1 MHKVYISEFIKQV
14 QSKGNHK
21 VQCSKFKVQSK
32 SNMRELI
39 KEIWST
45 SKRNKLRT
53 SLTGFAVAWG
63 IFMLIFLLGAG
74 NGLINAQLQQSTRFL
89 ANSMRVFPGETSKA
103 YKGLK
108 EGRSITL
115 NDRDIL
121 ISNETYGQYVDDV
134 GGRLE
139 QYNVNINYG
148 DNYVA
153 SQSLVGVAPTHPK
166 IDKTELIAGRF
177 INEIDMKDQR
187 KNVVLSRSQAKELSK
202 DYRSLVGK
210 NVKISNLNFQ
220 VVGIY
225 KDDESRNNTEAFIAY
240 STIKTIYAKGDDAGS
255 LEFTIKNLKTQED
268 NEQFEKNYRASIN
281 NNHQAAPDDDRTIWL
296 WNRYMDNIQMNQ
308 GIAIMQTALWIVGL
322 FTLLSGIVGVSNIM
336 LITVKERTREFG
348 VRKAIGAK
356 PWSILKLII
365 TESIIITSFFGYIGM
380 VCGVAANEIM
390 DATIGHTTVD
400 TGLFKAAMFVNPT
413 VGLGTCI
420 GATIAIVIAGTIAGL
435 IPAIKA
441 ARIRPIEALKAEE

>member
-1 MHKVYISEFIKQV
+1 
-14 QSKGNHK
+14 
-21 VQCSKFKVQSK
+21 
-32 SNMRELI
+32 MRELI

-115 NDRDIL
+115 NDKDIL
-121 ISNETYGQYVDDV
+121 ISNKTYVQYVDDV

-177 INEIDMKDQR
+177 INEIDMKEQR

-255 LEFTIKNLKTQED
+255 LEFTIKNLKTKED

-281 NNHQAAPDDDRTIWL
+281 NNHQAAPDDERTIWL

-390 DATIGHTTVD
+390 DATIGHTTID

-413 VGLGTCI
+413 VGIGTCI
-420 GATIAIVIAGTIAGL
+420 GATITIVIAGTIAGL

-441 ARIRPIEALKAEE
+441 ARIRPIEALRAE

>member
-1 MHKVYISEFIKQV
+1 
-14 QSKGNHK
+14 
-21 VQCSKFKVQSK
+21 
-32 SNMRELI
+32 MRELI

-115 NDRDIL
+115 NDKDIL
-121 ISNETYGQYVDDV
+121 ISNKTYGQYVDDV

-225 KDDESRNNTEAFIAY
+225 KDDESRNNTDAFIAY

-281 NNHQAAPDDDRTIWL
+281 NNHQAAPDDERTIWL

-322 FTLLSGIVGVSNIM
+322 CTLLSGIVGVSNIM

-390 DATIGHTTVD
+390 DATIGHTTID

-413 VGLGTCI
+413 VGIGTCI
-420 GATIAIVIAGTIAGL
+420 GATITIVIAGTIAGL

-441 ARIRPIEALKAEE
+441 ARIRPIEALRAE

>member
-1 MHKVYISEFIKQV
+1 
-14 QSKGNHK
+14 
-21 VQCSKFKVQSK
+21 
-32 SNMRELI
+32 MRELI

-115 NDRDIL
+115 NDKDIL
-121 ISNETYGQYVDDV
+121 ISNQTYGQYVDDV

-225 KDDESRNNTEAFIAY
+225 KDDESRNNTDAFIAY

-420 GATIAIVIAGTIAGL
+420 GATITIVIAGTIAGL

-441 ARIRPIEALKAEE
+441 ARIRPIEALRAE

>member
-1 MHKVYISEFIKQV
+1 MHMNSSLFTLHSSLLSEV
-14 QSKGNHK
+14 
-21 VQCSKFKVQSK
+21 
-32 SNMRELI
+32 
-39 KEIWST
+39 WST

-115 NDRDIL
+115 NDKDIL
-121 ISNETYGQYVDDV
+121 ISNQTYGQYVDDV

-166 IDKTELIAGRF
+166 IDKTEMIAGRF
-177 INEIDMKDQR
+177 INEIDMKEQR
-187 KNVVLSRSQAKELSK
+187 KNVVLSRSQTKELCK

-255 LEFTIKNLKTQED
+255 LEFTIKNLKTRED
-268 NEQFEKNYRASIN
+268 NKQFEKNYRASIN
-281 NNHQAAPDDDRTIWL
+281 NNHQAAPDDERTIWL

-390 DATIGHTTVD
+390 DATIGHTTID
-400 TGLFKAAMFVNPT
+400 TGLFKAAMFEPYGGHRHLYRRHHHHRHRRHHRRTHPSHQGCKNPT
-413 VGLGTCI
+413 D
-420 GATIAIVIAGTIAGL
+420 
-435 IPAIKA
+435 
-441 ARIRPIEALKAEE
+441 RSAESGVMFS

>member
-1 MHKVYISEFIKQV
+1 
-14 QSKGNHK
+14 
-21 VQCSKFKVQSK
+21 
-32 SNMRELI
+32 MRELI

-115 NDRDIL
+115 NDKDIL
-121 ISNETYGQYVDDV
+121 ISNKTYGQYVDDV

-148 DNYVA
+148 DNYVT

-268 NEQFEKNYRASIN
+268 NKQFEKNYRASIN
-281 NNHQAAPDDDRTIWL
+281 NNHQAAPDDERTIWL

-413 VGLGTCI
+413 VGIGTCI
-420 GATIAIVIAGTIAGL
+420 GATITIVIAGTIAGL

-441 ARIRPIEALKAEE
+441 ARIRPIEALRAE

>member
-1 MHKVYISEFIKQV
+1 
-14 QSKGNHK
+14 
-21 VQCSKFKVQSK
+21 
-32 SNMRELI
+32 MRELI

-115 NDRDIL
+115 NDKDIL
-121 ISNETYGQYVDDV
+121 ISNKTYGQYVNDV

-177 INEIDMKDQR
+177 INEIDMKEQR
-187 KNVVLSRSQAKELSK
+187 KNVVLSRSQAKELCK

-255 LEFTIKNLKTQED
+255 LEFTIKNLKTRED
-268 NEQFEKNYRASIN
+268 NKQFEKNYRASIN
-281 NNHQAAPDDDRTIWL
+281 NNHQAAPDDERTIWL

-413 VGLGTCI
+413 VGIGTCI
-420 GATIAIVIAGTIAGL
+420 GATITIVIAGTIAGV

-441 ARIRPIEALKAEE
+441 ARIRPIEALRAE

>member
-1 MHKVYISEFIKQV
+1 
-14 QSKGNHK
+14 
-21 VQCSKFKVQSK
+21 
-32 SNMRELI
+32 MRELI

-115 NDRDIL
+115 NDKDIL
-121 ISNETYGQYVDDV
+121 ISNKTYGQYVDDV

-177 INEIDMKDQR
+177 INEIDMKEQR

-202 DYRSLVGK
+202 DYRSLVSK

-255 LEFTIKNLKTQED
+255 LEFTIKNLKTKED
-268 NEQFEKNYRASIN
+268 NKQFEKNYRASIN
-281 NNHQAAPDDDRTIWL
+281 NNHQAAPDDERTIWL

-390 DATIGHTTVD
+390 NATIGHTTID

-413 VGLGTCI
+413 VGISTCI
-420 GATIAIVIAGTIAGL
+420 GATITIVIAGTIAGL

-441 ARIRPIEALKAEE
+441 ARIRPIEALRAE

>member
-1 MHKVYISEFIKQV
+1 
-14 QSKGNHK
+14 
-21 VQCSKFKVQSK
+21 
-32 SNMRELI
+32 MRELI

-115 NDRDIL
+115 NDKDIL
-121 ISNETYGQYVDDV
+121 ISNKTYGQYVDDV

-177 INEIDMKDQR
+177 INEIDMKEQR

-202 DYRSLVGK
+202 DYRSLVSK

-255 LEFTIKNLKTQED
+255 LEFTIKNLNTRED
-268 NEQFEKNYRASIN
+268 NKQFEKNYRASIN
-281 NNHQAAPDDDRTIWL
+281 NNHQAAPDDERTIWL

-390 DATIGHTTVD
+390 DATIGHTTID

-413 VGLGTCI
+413 VGIGTCI
-420 GATIAIVIAGTIAGL
+420 GATITIVIAGTIAGL

-441 ARIRPIEALKAEE
+441 ARIRPIEALRAE

>member
-1 MHKVYISEFIKQV
+1 
-14 QSKGNHK
+14 
-21 VQCSKFKVQSK
+21 
-32 SNMRELI
+32 MRELI

-121 ISNETYGQYVDDV
+121 ISNQTYGQYVDDV

-139 QYNVNINYG
+139 QNNVNINYG

-166 IDKTELIAGRF
+166 IDKTEMIAGRF
-177 INEIDMKDQR
+177 INEIDMKEQR

-225 KDDESRNNTEAFIAY
+225 KDDESRNNTDAFIAY

-441 ARIRPIEALKAEE
+441 ARIRPIEALRAE

>member
-1 MHKVYISEFIKQV
+1 
-14 QSKGNHK
+14 
-21 VQCSKFKVQSK
+21 
-32 SNMRELI
+32 MRELI

-121 ISNETYGQYVDDV
+121 ISNQTYGQYVDDV

-177 INEIDMKDQR
+177 INEIDMKEQR
-187 KNVVLSRSQAKELSK
+187 KNVVLSRSQAKELCK

-225 KDDESRNNTEAFIAY
+225 KDDESRNNTDAFTAY
-240 STIKTIYAKGDDAGS
+240 STVKIIYAKGDDAGS
-255 LEFTIKNLKTQED
+255 LEFTIKNLKTRED
-268 NEQFEKNYRASIN
+268 NEKFEKNYRASIN
-281 NNHQAAPDDDRTIWL
+281 NNHQAAPDDERTIWL

-420 GATIAIVIAGTIAGL
+420 GATITIVIAGTIAGL

-441 ARIRPIEALKAEE
+441 ARIRPIEALRAE

>member
-1 MHKVYISEFIKQV
+1 MHMNSSLFTLHSSLLSEV
-14 QSKGNHK
+14 
-21 VQCSKFKVQSK
+21 
-32 SNMRELI
+32 
-39 KEIWST
+39 WST

-115 NDRDIL
+115 NDKDIL
-121 ISNETYGQYVDDV
+121 ISNKTYGQYVDDV

-166 IDKTELIAGRF
+166 IDKTEMIAGRF
-177 INEIDMKDQR
+177 INEIDMKEQR
-187 KNVVLSRSQAKELSK
+187 KNVVLSRSQAKELCK

-225 KDDESRNNTEAFIAY
+225 KDDESRNNTDAFIAY

-255 LEFTIKNLKTQED
+255 LEFTIKNLKTKED

-413 VGLGTCI
+413 VGIGTCI
-420 GATIAIVIAGTIAGL
+420 GATITIVIAGTIAGL

-441 ARIRPIEALKAEE
+441 ARIRPIEALRAE

>member
-1 MHKVYISEFIKQV
+1 
-14 QSKGNHK
+14 
-21 VQCSKFKVQSK
+21 
-32 SNMRELI
+32 MRELI

-115 NDRDIL
+115 NDKDIL
-121 ISNETYGQYVDDV
+121 ISNKTYGQYVDDV

-177 INEIDMKDQR
+177 INEIDMKEQR

-202 DYRSLVGK
+202 DYRSLVSK

-255 LEFTIKNLKTQED
+255 LEFTIKNLKTKED
-268 NEQFEKNYRASIN
+268 NEKFEKNYRASIN
-281 NNHQAAPDDDRTIWL
+281 NNHQAAPDDERTIWL
-296 WNRYMDNIQMNQ
+296 WNRYVDNIQMNQ

-390 DATIGHTTVD
+390 DATIGHTTID

-413 VGLGTCI
+413 VGIGTCI
-420 GATIAIVIAGTIAGL
+420 GATITIVIAGTIAGL

-441 ARIRPIEALKAEE
+441 ARIRPIEALRAE

>member
-1 MHKVYISEFIKQV
+1 
-14 QSKGNHK
+14 
-21 VQCSKFKVQSK
+21 
-32 SNMRELI
+32 MRELI

-115 NDRDIL
+115 NDKDIL
-121 ISNETYGQYVDDV
+121 ISNKTYGQYVDDV

-187 KNVVLSRSQAKELSK
+187 KNVVLSRSQAKELCK

-210 NVKISNLNFQ
+210 NAKISNLNFQ

-296 WNRYMDNIQMNQ
+296 WNRYVDNIQMNQ

-413 VGLGTCI
+413 VGIGTCI

-441 ARIRPIEALKAEE
+441 ARIRPIEALRAE

>member
-1 MHKVYISEFIKQV
+1 
-14 QSKGNHK
+14 
-21 VQCSKFKVQSK
+21 
-32 SNMRELI
+32 MRELI

-121 ISNETYGQYVDDV
+121 ISNKTYGQYVNDV

-187 KNVVLSRSQAKELSK
+187 KNVVLSRSQAKELCK

-441 ARIRPIEALKAEE
+441 ARIRPIEALRAE

>member
-1 MHKVYISEFIKQV
+1 MHMNSSLFTLHSSLLSEV
-14 QSKGNHK
+14 
-21 VQCSKFKVQSK
+21 
-32 SNMRELI
+32 
-39 KEIWST
+39 WST

-115 NDRDIL
+115 NDKDIL
-121 ISNETYGQYVDDV
+121 ISNQTYGQYVDDV

-166 IDKTELIAGRF
+166 IDKTEMIAGRF

-187 KNVVLSRSQAKELSK
+187 KNVVLSRSQTKELCK

-255 LEFTIKNLKTQED
+255 LEFTIKNLKTRED
-268 NEQFEKNYRASIN
+268 NKQFEKNYRASIN
-281 NNHQAAPDDDRTIWL
+281 NNHQAAPDDERTIWL

-390 DATIGHTTVD
+390 DATIGHTTID

-413 VGLGTCI
+413 VGIGTCI
-420 GATIAIVIAGTIAGL
+420 GATITIVIAGTIAGL

-441 ARIRPIEALKAEE
+441 ARIRPIEALRAE

>member
-1 MHKVYISEFIKQV
+1 
-14 QSKGNHK
+14 
-21 VQCSKFKVQSK
+21 
-32 SNMRELI
+32 MRELI

-115 NDRDIL
+115 NDKDIL
-121 ISNETYGQYVDDV
+121 ISNKTYGQYVDDV

-187 KNVVLSRSQAKELSK
+187 KNVVLSRSQAKELCK

-225 KDDESRNNTEAFIAY
+225 KDDESRNNTDAFIAY

-348 VRKAIGAK
+348 VRKAIGAR

-390 DATIGHTTVD
+390 DATIGHTTID

-413 VGLGTCI
+413 MGIGTCI
-420 GATIAIVIAGTIAGL
+420 GATITIVIAGTIAGL

-441 ARIRPIEALKAEE
+441 ARIRPIEALRAE

>member
-1 MHKVYISEFIKQV
+1 
-14 QSKGNHK
+14 
-21 VQCSKFKVQSK
+21 
-32 SNMRELI
+32 MRELI

-121 ISNETYGQYVDDV
+121 ISNQTYGQYVDDV

-187 KNVVLSRSQAKELSK
+187 KNVVLSRSLAKELCK

-441 ARIRPIEALKAEE
+441 ARIRPIEALRAE

>member
-1 MHKVYISEFIKQV
+1 
-14 QSKGNHK
+14 
-21 VQCSKFKVQSK
+21 
-32 SNMRELI
+32 MRELI

-115 NDRDIL
+115 NDKDIL
-121 ISNETYGQYVDDV
+121 ISNKTYGQYVDDV

-202 DYRSLVGK
+202 DYRSLVSK

-255 LEFTIKNLKTQED
+255 LEFTIKNLKTKED

-281 NNHQAAPDDDRTIWL
+281 NNHQAAPDDERTIWL

-413 VGLGTCI
+413 VGIGTCI
-420 GATIAIVIAGTIAGL
+420 GATITIVIAGTIAGL

-441 ARIRPIEALKAEE
+441 ARIRPIEALRAE

>member
-1 MHKVYISEFIKQV
+1 
-14 QSKGNHK
+14 
-21 VQCSKFKVQSK
+21 
-32 SNMRELI
+32 MRELI

-115 NDRDIL
+115 NDKDIL
-121 ISNETYGQYVDDV
+121 ISNKTYGQYVDDV

-177 INEIDMKDQR
+177 INEIDMKEQR
-187 KNVVLSRSQAKELSK
+187 KNVVLSRSQAKELCK

-225 KDDESRNNTEAFIAY
+225 KDDESRNNTDAFTAY

-441 ARIRPIEALKAEE
+441 ARIRPIEALRAE

>member
-1 MHKVYISEFIKQV
+1 
-14 QSKGNHK
+14 
-21 VQCSKFKVQSK
+21 
-32 SNMRELI
+32 MRELI

-115 NDRDIL
+115 NDKDIL
-121 ISNETYGQYVDDV
+121 ISNKTYGQYVDDV

-177 INEIDMKDQR
+177 INEIDMKEQR

-255 LEFTIKNLKTQED
+255 LEFTIKNLKTKED

-281 NNHQAAPDDDRTIWL
+281 NNHQAAPDDERTIWL

-390 DATIGHTTVD
+390 DATIGHTTID
-400 TGLFKAAMFVNPT
+400 TGLFKAAMFVN
-413 VGLGTCI
+413 
-420 GATIAIVIAGTIAGL
+420 
-435 IPAIKA
+435 
-441 ARIRPIEALKAEE
+441 

>member
-21 VQCSKFKVQSK
+21 VQFSKFKVQSK

-121 ISNETYGQYVDDV
+121 ISNQTYGQYVDDV

-187 KNVVLSRSQAKELSK
+187 KNVVLSRSQAKELCK

-225 KDDESRNNTEAFIAY
+225 KDDESRNNTDAFIAY

-268 NEQFEKNYRASIN
+268 NEQFERNYRASIN

-413 VGLGTCI
+413 VGIGTCI

-441 ARIRPIEALKAEE
+441 ARIRPIEALRAE

>member
-1 MHKVYISEFIKQV
+1 MHMNSSLFTLHSSLLSEV
-14 QSKGNHK
+14 
-21 VQCSKFKVQSK
+21 
-32 SNMRELI
+32 
-39 KEIWST
+39 WST

-121 ISNETYGQYVDDV
+121 ISNQTYGQYVDDV

-177 INEIDMKDQR
+177 INEIDMKEQR
-187 KNVVLSRSQAKELSK
+187 KNVVLSRSQAKELCK
-202 DYRSLVGK
+202 DYHSLVGK

-255 LEFTIKNLKTQED
+255 LEFTIKNLKTRED
-268 NEQFEKNYRASIN
+268 NKQFEKNYRASIN
-281 NNHQAAPDDDRTIWL
+281 NNHQAAPDDERTIWL

-413 VGLGTCI
+413 VGIGTCI
-420 GATIAIVIAGTIAGL
+420 GATITIVIAGTIAGL

-441 ARIRPIEALKAEE
+441 ARIRPIEALRAE

>member
-1 MHKVYISEFIKQV
+1 MNSSLFTLHSSLLSEV
-14 QSKGNHK
+14 
-21 VQCSKFKVQSK
+21 
-32 SNMRELI
+32 
-39 KEIWST
+39 WST

-115 NDRDIL
+115 NDKDIL
-121 ISNETYGQYVDDV
+121 ISNKTYGQYVDDV

-177 INEIDMKDQR
+177 INEIDMKEQR
-187 KNVVLSRSQAKELSK
+187 KNVVLSRSQAKELCK

-255 LEFTIKNLKTQED
+255 LEFTIKNLKTRED
-268 NEQFEKNYRASIN
+268 NKQFEKNYRASIN
-281 NNHQAAPDDDRTIWL
+281 NNHQAAPDDERTIWL

-441 ARIRPIEALKAEE
+441 ARIRPIEALRAE

>member
-1 MHKVYISEFIKQV
+1 
-14 QSKGNHK
+14 
-21 VQCSKFKVQSK
+21 
-32 SNMRELI
+32 MRELI

-121 ISNETYGQYVDDV
+121 ISNQTYGQYVDDV

-166 IDKTELIAGRF
+166 IDKTEMIAGRF
-177 INEIDMKDQR
+177 INEIDMKEQR

-225 KDDESRNNTEAFIAY
+225 KDDESRNNTDAFIAY

-255 LEFTIKNLKTQED
+255 LEFTIKNLKTKED

-413 VGLGTCI
+413 VGIGTCI

-441 ARIRPIEALKAEE
+441 ARIRPIEALRAE

>member
-1 MHKVYISEFIKQV
+1 
-14 QSKGNHK
+14 
-21 VQCSKFKVQSK
+21 
-32 SNMRELI
+32 MRELI

-115 NDRDIL
+115 NDKDIL
-121 ISNETYGQYVDDV
+121 ISNKTYGQYVDDV

-177 INEIDMKDQR
+177 INEIDMKEQR
-187 KNVVLSRSQAKELSK
+187 KNVVLSRSQAKELCK

-225 KDDESRNNTEAFIAY
+225 KDDESRNNTEAFTAY
-240 STIKTIYAKGDDAGS
+240 STVKIIYAKGDDAGS
-255 LEFTIKNLKTQED
+255 LEFTIKNLKTKED
-268 NEQFEKNYRASIN
+268 NKQFEKNYRASIN

-296 WNRYMDNIQMNQ
+296 WNRYVDNIQMNQ

-413 VGLGTCI
+413 VGIGTCI
-420 GATIAIVIAGTIAGL
+420 GATITIVIAGTIAGL

-441 ARIRPIEALKAEE
+441 ARIRPIEALRAE

>member
-1 MHKVYISEFIKQV
+1 MHMNSSLFTLHSSLLSEV
-14 QSKGNHK
+14 
-21 VQCSKFKVQSK
+21 
-32 SNMRELI
+32 
-39 KEIWST
+39 WST

-121 ISNETYGQYVDDV
+121 ISNQTYGQYVDDV

-166 IDKTELIAGRF
+166 IDKTEMIAGRF
-177 INEIDMKDQR
+177 INEIDMKEQR
-187 KNVVLSRSQAKELSK
+187 KNVVLSRSQTKELCK

-255 LEFTIKNLKTQED
+255 LEFTIKNLKTRED
-268 NEQFEKNYRASIN
+268 NKQFEKNYRASIN
-281 NNHQAAPDDDRTIWL
+281 NNHQAAPDDERTIWL

-348 VRKAIGAK
+348 IRKAIGAK

-390 DATIGHTTVD
+390 DATIGHTTID

-413 VGLGTCI
+413 VGIGTCI
-420 GATIAIVIAGTIAGL
+420 GATITIVIAGTIAGL

-441 ARIRPIEALKAEE
+441 ARIRPIEALRAE

>member
-1 MHKVYISEFIKQV
+1 
-14 QSKGNHK
+14 
-21 VQCSKFKVQSK
+21 
-32 SNMRELI
+32 MRELI

-115 NDRDIL
+115 NDKDIL
-121 ISNETYGQYVDDV
+121 ISNKTYGQYIDDV

-177 INEIDMKDQR
+177 INEIDMKEQR
-187 KNVVLSRSQAKELSK
+187 KNVVLSRSQAKELCK

-281 NNHQAAPDDDRTIWL
+281 NNHQAAPDDERTIWL

-390 DATIGHTTVD
+390 DATIGHTTID

-420 GATIAIVIAGTIAGL
+420 GATITIVIAGTIAGL

-441 ARIRPIEALKAEE
+441 ARIRPIEALRAE